1 MAGIDYVSC
10 DDCGK
15 RLFYDGGGEVRDY
28 MSDMGTTRGVTC
40 NHCVEKLRKKIKKLE
55 KYDKRRH

>member
-10 DDCGK
+10 DECGE
-15 RLFYDGGGEVRDY
+15 RLFYDGGREVRDY
-28 MSDMGTTRGVTC
+28 MSDVGTAGVVC
-40 NHCVEKLRKKIKKLE
+40 GHCVAKLKKKIKKLE